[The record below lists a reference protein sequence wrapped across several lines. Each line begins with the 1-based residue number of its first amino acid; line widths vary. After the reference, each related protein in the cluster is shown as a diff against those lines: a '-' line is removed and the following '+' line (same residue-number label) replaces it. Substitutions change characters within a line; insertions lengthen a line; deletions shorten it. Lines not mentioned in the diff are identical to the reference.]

1 MAQERARGRPNGGR
15 RSVTRDEKSTS
26 RQEVGSFQRSLS
38 VIIHKHLRQKG
49 KFMKR
54 LSRYWLG
61 ANNQEPNANNQEPNP
76 KFVCWTLALGL
87 WFLVLGSWLVIGCSH
102 HGDSTAPAAEPT
114 PPSKGIL
121 PDRTATSGINLPLRN
136 DQ

>member
-1 MAQERARGRPNGGR
+1 MRINEAAGSRLL
-15 RSVTRDEKSTS
+15 SDEA
-26 RQEVGSFQRSLS
+26 FS

-49 KFMKR
+49 KLMKR
-54 LSRYWLG
+54 LLRYWLG

-87 WFLVLGSWLVIGCSH
+87 WFLVLGSWLVMGCSH

-114 PPSKGIL
+114 ASSKAIFTDCAAEAALQLTFLNG
-121 PDRTATSGINLPLRN
+121 DA
-136 DQ
+136 